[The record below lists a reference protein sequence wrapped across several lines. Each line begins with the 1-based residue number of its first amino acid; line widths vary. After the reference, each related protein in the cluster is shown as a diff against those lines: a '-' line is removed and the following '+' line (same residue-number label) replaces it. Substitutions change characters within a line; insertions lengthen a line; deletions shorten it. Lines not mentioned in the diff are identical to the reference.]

1 MSSTA
6 WQHFETAMERLGPHG
21 RVAIGVSGGADSM
34 ALLHLLCA
42 WNTSAE
48 QKLDLT
54 AITVD
59 HGLRPE
65 SGEEA
70 EAVAAWAKHLGVAH
84 KTLVWAGRKPVSNIE
99 AIAREARYRLM
110 GQWCQGAGIKILM
123 TAHHLDD
130 QAETFLMRLA
140 RGSGVSGLA
149 AMATERPLGPE
160 FPGLCLQ
167 RPLLGIPKDDL
178 IALLREIDQPW
189 FEDPSNE
196 SEEFMRSRLRGMR
209 EVFGALGLGPD
220 RLVSTAQRM
229 AEASVVLENVAQDL
243 WNDAAQVTPFGEI
256 RLSRNTLLGG
266 QADTRRRVLARA
278 LKGVSGSPFAPRYE
292 RLLRLEEAIAAREIG
307 NGVTLHGCKVRQQEG
322 VLSIIREVG
331 REEAT
336 ALPATGPGLW
346 DGRFQIEWIK
356 TVEGAEIRAL
366 GEEGLKRLRVDGWSG
381 PDGTP
386 GRDILLTLP
395 AAWAGSEFLGT
406 ALPGDE
412 TGLFKA
418 RFMLFT

>member
-1 MSSTA
+1 
-6 WQHFETAMERLGPHG
+6 MERLGPVD
-21 RVAIGVSGGADSM
+21 RVAVGVSGGADSM

-42 WNTSAE
+42 WNTSAA
-48 QKLDLT
+48 QKLELT
-54 AITVD
+54 AVTVD
-59 HGLRPE
+59 HGLRAQ
-65 SGEEA
+65 SRQEA

-84 KTLVWAGRKPVSNIE
+84 KILVWTGSKPVSNIE

-110 GQWCQGAGIKILM
+110 GQWCRSADIKILM
-123 TAHHLDD
+123 TAHHMDD

-149 AMATERPLGPE
+149 AMAPERPLGPE
-160 FPGLCLQ
+160 FPGLSLQ

-189 FEDPSNE
+189 FEDPSND

-229 AEASVVLENVAQDL
+229 AEASVVLEKVAQEL
-243 WNDAAQVTPFGEI
+243 WHEAVQATPYGEI
-256 RLSRNTLLGG
+256 RLNREKVLAA

-292 RLLRLEEAIAAREIG
+292 RLLRLEDAIASGEIG
-307 NGVTLHGCKVRQQEG
+307 NGVTLHGCKVRRQEG

-331 REEAT
+331 RAEAA
-336 ALPATGPGLW
+336 ALPAAGPGLW
-346 DGRFQIEWIK
+346 DGRFQIEW
-356 TVEGAEIRAL
+356 TERVEGAQIRAL
-366 GEEGLKRLRVDGWSG
+366 GEEGLLRLRADGRAG
-381 PDGTP
+381 PKGTP

-395 AAWAGSEFLGT
+395 AAWLGSELLGT